1 MAWMN
6 NLFVAL
12 LMTTLTGTIFYLIG
26 IPFRKIWFKR
36 DIKFVRF
43 QMRVTQLA
51 FMVPFV
57 YVILYMH
64 ARVYL
69 PRINSGIVLFYHT
82 PVMMRACIMLGCF
95 WISTFLLLLAYK
107 LYGYYGWVKV
117 WRGNIPEEDG
127 KIEALFTEICG
138 RLGVSDRI
146 SLSRNDMVDMPC
158 IAYYHGFTVVLP
170 LNRYT
175 EEEAAIIFY
184 HELCHY
190 LNGDFYLKTISSIA
204 VLLHVLNPAADAV
217 MRELSLVCEE
227 YCDRMACLKGAGVFT
242 KKEYYEMILGEV
254 SEGKKRERYDLFMLA
269 DTIED
274 YERRVQSMKEYHVH
288 GGIKKGMA
296 VLLSACF
303 LMGSSMTALAAGNGM
318 TGGYEAAAEATEI
331 RAEEGTTVAGTLSEE
346 EVLEEFARAYDLN
359 PEDVIIMGEEGIETI
374 GDTKVINWYGIPA
387 GKTYMYP
394 GISQSAGDT
403 VTVTTVG
410 SPSNIRYQMGLEDP
424 NMIMRYVEGS
434 GSLKHDFSITINGTY
449 YFFVTNKSSSER
461 LDITATLIR

>member
-1 MAWMN
+1 
-6 NLFVAL
+6 
-12 LMTTLTGTIFYLIG
+12 
-26 IPFRKIWFKR
+26 
-36 DIKFVRF
+36 
-43 QMRVTQLA
+43 MRVTQLV

-57 YVILYMH
+57 YIILYLH

-69 PRINSGIVLFYHT
+69 PGVNSDVVLFYHT
-82 PVMMRACIMLGCF
+82 PAMMKACIMLGCF
-95 WISTFLLLLAYK
+95 WIITFLLLLAYK

-127 KIEALFTEICG
+127 KIEALFAEICE
-138 RLGVSDRI
+138 RLGVSGRI

-190 LNGDFYLKTISSIA
+190 LNGDFHLKTISSIA

-217 MRELSLVCEE
+217 MKELSLVCEE

-274 YERRVQSMKEYHVH
+274 YERRVQSMNEYHVH
-288 GGIKKGMA
+288 GGIKRGMA

-303 LMGSSMTALAAGNGM
+303 LVGSSMTALAAGDGM
-318 TGGYEAAAEATEI
+318 TGGYEAAAEATEVRNEDGVQAVNASGI
-331 RAEEGTTVAGTLSEE
+331 R
-346 EVLEEFARAYDLN
+346 EVVEEFAKAHDLD
-359 PEDVIIMGEEGIETI
+359 PDDVVMMGEEGIEVI
-374 GDTKVINWYGIPA
+374 GDFVTITWNGIPA

-394 GISQSAGDT
+394 GISQKTGDT
-403 VTVTTVG
+403 VTATTVG
-410 SPSNIRYQMGLEDP
+410 TPTDITYQMGLEGPD
-424 NMIMRYVEGS
+424 MIMRYAQGS
-434 GSLKHDFSITINGTY
+434 GSFSHAFSIYQDGKQ
-449 YFFVTNKSSSER
+449 YFFVTNLSNSR
-461 LDITATLIR
+461 TLDIKATLIR

>member
-1 MAWMN
+1 MN

-26 IPFRKIWFKR
+26 IPFRKIWFRR
-36 DIKFVRF
+36 DVKLVRF
-43 QMRVTQLA
+43 QMRVTQFA
-51 FMVPFV
+51 FMMPFV
-57 YVILYMH
+57 YIILYLH

-69 PRINSGIVLFYHT
+69 PGVNSNINLFYHT
-82 PVMMRACIMLGCF
+82 PRMMRACIALGCL
-95 WISTFLLLLAYK
+95 WVGTFLLLLAYK

-127 KIEALFTEICG
+127 KIEALFTEICEQ
-138 RLGVSDRI
+138 LGVSGRI

-190 LNGDFYLKTISSIA
+190 LNGDFYLKTISGIA

-217 MRELSLVCEE
+217 MRELNLACEK
-227 YCDRMACLKGAGVFT
+227 YCDRMACMKGAGVFT

-274 YERRVQSMKEYHVH
+274 YERRVQSMKEYQVH

-303 LMGSSMTALAAGNGM
+303 LLGSSMTALAAGNGM
-318 TGGYEAAAEATEI
+318 TGGYEASAEATEV
-331 RAEEGTTVAGTLSEE
+331 RAKDGVQAVTASSDVK
-346 EVLEEFARAYDLN
+346 EVVEEFAKAHDMD
-359 PEDVIIMGEEGIETI
+359 PEDVVMMGEEGIEVI
-374 GDTKVINWYGIPA
+374 GDFVNITWNGIPA
-387 GKTYMYP
+387 GKTYMYT
-394 GISQSAGDT
+394 GMSQKAGDT
-403 VTVTTVG
+403 VTATTSG
-410 SPSNIRYQMGLEDP
+410 TPTDITYQMGLEGPD
-424 NMIMRYVEGS
+424 MVMRYAEGS
-434 GSLKHDFSITINGTY
+434 GAFSHNFSIQQNGTQ
-449 YFFVTNKSSSER
+449 YFFVTNKSSSQT
-461 LDITATLIR
+461 LNIKATLIR